1 MRFLNMSDDDL
12 CCLLSFAL
20 RDRGYNGGPLDG
32 AVRMKYAICNETF
45 ENWPHE
51 KACAF
56 AAECGY
62 TGLEIAPFTLGAT
75 ANDVSAAQRAQ
86 MRRTVESAGLTTVGL
101 HWLLAKT
108 TGFHLTTADDAV
120 RRKTGAYLG
129 DLARLCRDLGGEL
142 MVLGS
147 PMQRNLPPETPHEV
161 GMKHAAET
169 ISLALRVLE
178 ETDVTIC
185 VEPLG
190 PAEGNFLLTADKG
203 VELIEMIGSSNVR
216 LHLDVK
222 AMSTEAEPIP
232 EIIKRHAKHLAHFHA
247 NDPNR
252 RGPGM
257 GDVDFRPILAALRES
272 RYGGWVSVEVFD
284 YAPGAE
290 RLARESIFNLRAAGE

>member
-1 MRFLNMSDDDL
+1 
-12 CCLLSFAL
+12 
-20 RDRGYNGGPLDG
+20 
-32 AVRMKYAICNETF
+32 MKYAICNETF
-45 ENWPHE
+45 ENWSHE

-75 ANDVSAAQRAQ
+75 AKDVTAAQRVQ
-86 MRRTVESAGLTTVGL
+86 MRKTVQSAGLMTVGL

-108 TGFHLTTADDAV
+108 TGFHLTTADETV

-129 DLARLCRDLGGEL
+129 DLARLCRDLGGDL

-147 PMQRNLPPETPHEV
+147 PMQRNLQPEMPHDV
-161 GMKHAAET
+161 GMKNAAHT
-169 ISLALRVLE
+169 ISLALPILE
-178 ETDVTIC
+178 ETGVTIA

-190 PAEGNFLLTADKG
+190 PAEGNFLLTAEKG
-203 VELIEMIGSSNVR
+203 VELIEMIGSPNVR

-222 AMSTEAEPIP
+222 AMSTEATPISD
-232 EIIKRHAKHLAHFHA
+232 IIKKNATYLAHFHA

-257 GDVDFRPILAALRES
+257 GEVDFRPILHALREVN
-272 RYGGWVSVEVFD
+272 YDGWVSVEVFD
-284 YAPGAE
+284 YEPGAE
-290 RLARESIFNLRAAGE
+290 RLARESISNLKAACLS